1 MTRTLSE
8 RRTDFTRTLIL
19 ETAIDLLEDAGVRE
33 LTMRAVAKQAGM
45 SERSMFR
52 YFATREELLDAVASA
67 IISRVDA
74 PLPPKTI
81 AELRSFPATLYAAFE
96 AKQTLISASLRSDI
110 FSRIRGTTVR
120 TRFAA
125 IRKTIDEAARRATL
139 QARKVH
145 GANVCYFLGASTWH
159 YYRFTF
165 RYSFEDTVECADT
178 AITLALDA
186 LGVA

>member
-1 MTRTLSE
+1 MPRTLSE

-19 ETAIDLLEDAGVRE
+19 ETAIELLEDAGVRE

-52 YFATREELLDAVASA
+52 YFATRDELLDAVAAA

-74 PLPPKTI
+74 PPAPKTVV
-81 AELRSFPATLYAAFE
+81 ELRTFPATLYAVFE
-96 AKQTLISASLRSDI
+96 AKQALISASLRSDI
-110 FSRIRGTTVR
+110 FSRVRGATVR

-125 IRKTIDEAARRATL
+125 VRKVIDEAARRATP

-145 GANVCYFLGASTWH
+145 GANVCYFLGATTWH

-165 RYSFEDTVECADT
+165 RYSFEDTVECAQA
-178 AITLALDA
+178 AIALSLDA
-186 LGVA
+186 LEI